1 MQVLKALKDQR
12 PTQEAAEAEYLLQE
26 SLEKEY
32 LVAAWK
38 RSAAQAAIKARR
50 LEEKLLEILSD
61 KKLLNSELRRMLEFL
76 RKEPFETLLKEG
88 NEERDI

>member
-12 PTQEAAEAEYLLQE
+12 PSQEAAEAEYLLQE

-50 LEEKLLEILSD
+50 LEAKLLEVLSD

-76 RKEPFETLLKEG
+76 RKEPYETLLKEER
-88 NEERDI
+88 EEGEN

>member
-12 PTQEAAEAEYLLQE
+12 PTPEAAEVEYLLQE

-32 LVAAWK
+32 LTTAWK

-50 LEEKLLEILSD
+50 LEEKLLEVLGD

-76 RKEPFETLLKEG
+76 HKEPFESLLREEEKE
-88 NEERDI
+88 N